1 MTIYE
6 LKRLNVANA
15 GLFFSK
21 KAMAGERVKDWS
33 VKKTPGQPGYLNVTH
48 KPTGRMHQFN
58 EKTGRV
64 DWPKTL

>member
-6 LKRLNVANA
+6 LKRLNIAN
-15 GLFFSK
+15 GGIFFSK
-21 KAMAGERVKDWS
+21 EAMVGELMRDWS

-58 EKTGRV
+58 ATTGRV
-64 DWPKTL
+64 DYPKA